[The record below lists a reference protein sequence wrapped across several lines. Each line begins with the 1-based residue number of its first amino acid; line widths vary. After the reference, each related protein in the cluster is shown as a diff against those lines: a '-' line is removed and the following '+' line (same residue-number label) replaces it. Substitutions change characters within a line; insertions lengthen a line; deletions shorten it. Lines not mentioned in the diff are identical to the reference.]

1 LVGMAAAR
9 LGGEDFLVGL
19 DRQRVDVAGQH
30 LAPAA
35 GLSSTT
41 AAGLAKRFSAGQ
53 WAAVET
59 ALGDVHSAMLDM
71 LPAARTDQLTESVT
85 IRSGHQRRR
94 GLWPAQTGGSPTTT
108 LVNAVDARMW
118 RPGPRSV
125 PRWARTCWPVIKIL
139 GPARPSCWRRCP
151 ATPVVLGSGCV
162 LRVATSRASW
172 PAPRWAPI
180 SSSRSARTAS
190 PRCGRPCPGSPRRT
204 GLRRSTG
211 HTPRSRWPTTPP
223 AGGRRP
229 PDW

>member
-1 LVGMAAAR
+1 MVAVSELVERLGLIDRLDARIGPIKTRRRGFSGGQLLVGMAAAR

-94 GLWPAQTGGSPTTT
+94 GLWPAQTGGR
-108 LVNAVDARMW
+108 LQ
-118 RPGPRSV
+118 
-125 PRWARTCWPVIKIL
+125 
-139 GPARPSCWRRCP
+139 
-151 ATPVVLGSGCV
+151 
-162 LRVATSRASW
+162 LR
-172 PAPRWAPI
+172 
-180 SSSRSARTAS
+180 
-190 PRCGRPCPGSPRRT
+190 
-204 GLRRSTG
+204 
-211 HTPRSRWPTTPP
+211 
-223 AGGRRP
+223 
-229 PDW
+229 

>member
-1 LVGMAAAR
+1 MGICPTWDNVVATRHSVQVRGHPSDGQVTGYPRVRRASAGRRAGPEFDPGGGDGRGVGVGRAVGADRPAGCADRADQDPAAGFSGGQLLVGMAAAR

-94 GLWPAQTGGSPTTT
+94 GLWPAQTGGRLQLRWST
-108 LVNAVDARMW
+108 LWTPACGD
-118 RPGPRSV
+118 
-125 PRWARTCWPVIKIL
+125 L
-139 GPARPSCWRRCP
+139 GRGRF
-151 ATPVVLGSGCV
+151 
-162 LRVATSRASW
+162 RA
-172 PAPRWAPI
+172 
-180 SSSRSARTAS
+180 
-190 PRCGRPCPGSPRRT
+190 GR
-204 GLRRSTG
+204 GL
-211 HTPRSRWPTTPP
+211 
-223 AGGRRP
+223 AGR
-229 PDW
+229 